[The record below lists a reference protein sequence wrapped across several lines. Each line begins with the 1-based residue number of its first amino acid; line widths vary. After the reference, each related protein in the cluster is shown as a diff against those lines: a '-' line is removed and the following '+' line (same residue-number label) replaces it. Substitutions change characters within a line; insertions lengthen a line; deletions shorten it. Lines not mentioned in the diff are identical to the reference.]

1 MKTELPELM
10 TVKQLQEYLNC
21 GHDLAYQLVR
31 RRDFPSFRI
40 GKFFYI
46 KKAELVIW
54 IEKESKKPK
63 Y

>member
-1 MKTELPELM
+1 MTELPELM

-46 KKAELVIW
+46 KKAEFL
-54 IEKESKKPK
+54 SFNKK
-63 Y
+63 YT

>member
-1 MKTELPELM
+1 M

-46 KKAELVIW
+46 KKAEFVNWL
-54 IEKESKKPK
+54 EKESKKPK